1 MVDEV
6 LVSFMS
12 APNTYTCEDVV
23 EINCHSGY
31 AVLDQVLQLVMTHG
45 ARLAEPGEFTRR
57 AFLNGR
63 IDLTQA
69 EAIADVI
76 HARSRESLLQA
87 NRNLEGCLRG
97 HVLSWQDAL
106 LNLHSQLEAHIDF
119 SDDLE
124 ENASDSSSL
133 MEALQEKLL
142 RPLALALDQFE
153 SSRLIREGLTL
164 VLVGKPNAGKSSL
177 LNVLLGKDRS
187 IVTPHPGTTR
197 DVIEDS
203 FVLSG
208 VQVRILDTAGIREEP
223 DEIELMGIERTVRSV
238 EEADAVLWLVDRSRP
253 LSTEDRLVF
262 EAIGSRPHVILLN
275 KADLPAVV
283 TTSEVKK
290 KFGAS
295 AAILD
300 LSVFDPL
307 HVERLRDHLSRTYLQ
322 RPIEMSRSMIVTNL
336 RQRELMRQ
344 AMESVG
350 RAKELLREGAYP
362 ELVSLELASARRHL
376 DAVVGGEGDEDLLD
390 RIFSRFCI
398 GK

>member
-1 MVDEV
+1 MA
-6 LVSFMS
+6 

-31 AVLDQVLQLVMTHG
+31 AVLDQLLQLVLARG

-76 HARSRESLLQA
+76 HARSRESLLLA
-87 NRNLEGCLRG
+87 GRNLEGGLRG
-97 HVLSWQDAL
+97 HVLSWRDIL
-106 LNLHSQLEAHIDF
+106 LSLHSQLEAQIDF

-124 ENASDSSSL
+124 ENASDPSAL
-133 MEALQEKLL
+133 TEALQEDLL
-142 RPLALALDQFE
+142 RPLTLALDQFE

-177 LNVLLGKDRS
+177 LNALLGKDRS

-197 DVIEDS
+197 DVVEDG

-238 EEADAVLWLVDRSRP
+238 EEADVVLWLMDQSRP

-262 EAIGSRPHVILLN
+262 QAIGSRPYLILLN

-283 TTSEVKK
+283 AAFDVKK
-290 KFGAS
+290 AFDSS
-295 AAILD
+295 AAILAI
-300 LSVFDPL
+300 SVFDPL

-322 RPIEMSRSMIVTNL
+322 RPLEMSRSMIVTNL
-336 RQRELMRQ
+336 RQRELVRQ

-350 RAKELLREGAYP
+350 RAKELLAEGAYP

-376 DAVVGGEGDEDLLD
+376 DAVVGGEGNEDLLD
-390 RIFSRFCI
+390 RIFSQFCI